1 MPYTSNVKDVG
12 ERTKY
17 YTGFPKG
24 LNTYQDAALVHD
36 QNVVTAKN
44 AMLDVDGIT
53 RRFGT
58 TKPYDEG
65 SATYTY
71 ALGRFYNKSAGT
83 KKFLRI
89 AKVGA
94 TARLQELSS
103 STWSDVSAVTT
114 WTNTP
119 ASMVQASNKIFIH
132 NGTDSLRYYD
142 GSSITTYT
150 TVNTPTTLAVVATGT
165 TGSTDYS
172 YRVDALN
179 ATGRTAACARVSISD
194 GNATL
199 SSSNYNALTWDAM
212 AGATAY
218 NIYGRNTDGVAESY
232 MATVYTN
239 SYDDT
244 GADTPV
250 ETLLPNEQ
258 NTTGGI
264 KAKYGIF
271 TLGRQFVIGVTEG
284 STYYPT
290 RLYYSGTV
298 NYIDAFVGG
307 DYGGGWVEIEANDG
321 GEIVDIA
328 PYQNGVLVIKTN
340 GIFKFYFTSAGLPAV
355 DEVTKSHGGVSNR
368 AGMLIDNDY
377 VYIAQKD
384 NRISVHVAG
393 QQSGFTTT
401 QIRTNDIGLLLSGSL
416 TNVAWGKLSNMAA
429 FYFDYKY
436 GFTYTSTSN
445 TENDRGFV
453 LDLRYGGWVE
463 WDGDPM
469 KCNQY
474 LSYDDDS
481 SVELYGA
488 SNTDGYVVKMFQT
501 QRNDNGSGFTT
512 TILSKQYN
520 QKMFDI
526 KKVYRNPTL
535 WFKYVSG
542 GTVSATVYTDGTQ
555 VVGTASISP
564 TDAGTMVGE
573 ILPGESLTAGSPH
586 TMPEANTKADYPAE
600 LTMLNIARSIQFQ
613 LVDSNVNSNWLLMG
627 IRDRYTPLEGMPL
640 DQEYKVYLS

>member
-1 MPYTSNVKDVG
+1 MPYVSNVKGGG
-12 ERTKY
+12 EKTKY

-24 LNTYQDAALVHD
+24 LNTYQDPALVHD
-36 QNVVTAKN
+36 ENVVVAKN

-53 RRFGT
+53 RRYGS
-58 TKPYDEG
+58 TKPFDTG
-65 SATYTY
+65 SASYNY

-83 KKFLRI
+83 KKFIRI

-103 STWSDVSAVTT
+103 ETWSDVSAVTT

-132 NGTDSLRYYD
+132 NGTDNLRYYD
-142 GSSITTYT
+142 GSTITTYT
-150 TVNTPTTLAVVATGT
+150 SVSTPTTLAVAAQGT
-165 TGSTDYS
+165 TGSTSYS

-179 ATGRTAACARVSISD
+179 ATGRTAAASRVSISN

-199 SSSNYNALTWDAM
+199 SSSNYNAVTWDAM

-218 NIYGRNTDGVAESY
+218 NVYGRKSTGIGESWL
-232 MATVYTN
+232 ATVYTN

-244 GADTPV
+244 GVDTPV
-250 ETLLPNEQ
+250 VTLLPNEQ

-271 TLGRQFVIGVTEG
+271 TIGRQFVIGVTEG

-290 RLYYSGTV
+290 RIYYSGTV

-307 DYGGGWVEIEANDG
+307 DYGGGWVEIDANDG

-328 PYQNGVLVIKTN
+328 PYQNGILVIKTN
-340 GIFKFYFTSAGLPAV
+340 GIFKFRFTSAGLPAV
-355 DEVTKSHGGVSNR
+355 DEITKSHGGVANR
-368 AGMLIDNDY
+368 AGRLIDNDY

-384 NRISVHVAG
+384 NRISIHVAG

-416 TNVAWGKLSNMAA
+416 TGTAWAKLSNVAS

-436 GFTYTSTSN
+436 GFTYTTTGN
-445 TENDRGFV
+445 TENTKGFV

-469 KCNQY
+469 KCNEY
-474 LSYDDDS
+474 MSYDDGT
-481 SVELYGA
+481 SVELYGG
-488 SNTDGYVVKMFQT
+488 SNTDGYVIKLFQSN
-501 QRNDNGSGFTT
+501 RNDNGSAFTT
-512 TILSKQYN
+512 TVLTKQYN
-520 QKMFDI
+520 QGMFNV

-535 WFKYVSG
+535 WFKYVAG
-542 GTVSATVYTDGTQ
+542 GTVSASVYTDGTQ
-555 VVGTASISP
+555 LVGTATIKP
-564 TDAGTMVGE
+564 TDAGSMIGE
-573 ILPGESLTAGSPH
+573 ILAGASLAGGSYI
-586 TMPEANTKADYPAE
+586 TMPDANVKADYPAE
-600 LTMLNIARSIQFQ
+600 LTMLSIARSIQYQ

-627 IRDRYTPLEGMPL
+627 INDLYTPLRGMPL
-640 DQEYKVYLS
+640 DQQYKVYVT